1 MAGGSA
7 RPGYEACDSGCPSCV
22 QSPKCG
28 KLNEPL
34 SKAGA
39 VALLEAILRQA

>member
-1 MAGGSA
+1 
-7 RPGYEACDSGCPSCV
+7 V

-28 KLNEPL
+28 TLNEPL

-39 VALLEAILRQA
+39 LMLLGQMLDASRQASVPVAL